1 MNTSVWHSWEQLIFY
16 LFAYLHL
23 KELWEERRRDETQ
36 RVALTFPSSCYR
48 RVPLE
53 DACIIRRV
61 ICSRGSREEA
71 TRGSR
76 EAFTQQR
83 RCGGAAPTPFDAPSL
98 LLTLLLSI
106 MYGALPPCSPP
117 GNIAAPPF
125 KGWNPPRRSTS
136 PPFSLQS
143 FSSFLPSFLLF
154 APSVPHPLSFFLFSL
169 SPHFF
174 IHPPLL
180 SHLFLIPI
188 FSLLYFH
195 LFPSSP
201 HLLSLSLHF
210 LTSFPLSSLSFPFL
224 SSSPLLSSV
233 CFLVSSS
240 FHSFPHLLPSLSF
253 ILLYLS
259 FFLSTFP
266 LFASSSPVSSSS
278 SSYFLIFPSFFSFS
292 PHLHP
297 TSSNLMCS
305 LIHHH
310 FLPPCLPSF
319 SSLFLT
325 YTSFLLSFSSS
336 THFLS
341 FLWCFYSL
349 TPFFSSFLPSSSR
362 TFYLPSPLLSL
373 CQQSFCHPFFTVS
386 LFVFFPLVL
395 PPVPLPFYLLLPPL
409 PPCHGCMSA
418 SLICGLS
425 AGPCYPPDGALF
437 LGWGGDLWPSS
448 WLLVKA
454 DRNHRAAAPQGV

>member
-98 LLTLLLSI
+98 LLTLPLSI

-154 APSVPHPLSFFLFSL
+154 VPSVPHPLSFFLFSL

-201 HLLSLSLHF
+201 HLLSLALHF

-253 ILLYLS
+253 ILPYLS

-266 LFASSSPVSSSS
+266 LFASSS
-278 SSYFLIFPSFFSFS
+278 
-292 PHLHP
+292 

-325 YTSFLLSFSSS
+325 YTSCSLSPHSLASSPFYDVFTLSPLFSALFYRPHLVHLL
-336 THFLS
+336 
-341 FLWCFYSL
+341 
-349 TPFFSSFLPSSSR
+349 PF
-362 TFYLPSPLLSL
+362 PLLSL
-373 CQQSFCHPFFTVS
+373 CQQSFCRPFFTVS
-386 LFVFFPLVL
+386 LFVFFPLIL
-395 PPVPLPFYLLLPPL
+395 PPVPLPFYLLLRPL